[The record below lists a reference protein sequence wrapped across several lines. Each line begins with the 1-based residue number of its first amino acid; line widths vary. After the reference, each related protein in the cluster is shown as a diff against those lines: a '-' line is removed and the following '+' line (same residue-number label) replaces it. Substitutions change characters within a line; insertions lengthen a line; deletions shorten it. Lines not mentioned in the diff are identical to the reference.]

1 MVALLNLDVGSLIS
15 PSLTLPERVPAL
27 CEFSVFLN
35 KEIVCRDVVYAKIEG
50 NGVLL
55 KDVLGSGKTFKDC
68 KIVEVDVSSERLVL
82 ASK

>member
-1 MVALLNLDVGSLIS
+1 M
-15 PSLTLPERVPAL
+15 

-35 KEIVCRDVVYAKIEG
+35 KEIVCRDVVYAKTEG

-55 KDVLGSGKTFKDC
+55 KDVLGAGKTLENC
-68 KIVEVDVSSERLVL
+68 RIVEVDVSSERLVL

>member
-1 MVALLNLDVGSLIS
+1 M
-15 PSLTLPERVPAL
+15 

-35 KEIVCRDVVYAKIEG
+35 KEIVCRDVVYAKTEG

-55 KDVLGSGKTFKDC
+55 KDVLGAGKTLKNC
-68 KIVEVDVSSERLVL
+68 RIMEVDVSSERLVL